1 MLRFILGR
9 AGSGKTGLIL
19 GEIAERAARRE
30 DGNYLIV
37 PEQYSHEAERELAR
51 RCGDTMSLYAEVLS
65 FSRLAHY
72 VSLEVGGSA
81 RRFADAGGRILQMSL
96 ALETAEGGL
105 AVYGG
110 AARNP
115 ETAEMLLKTLDELR
129 QGKADS
135 ALLREAAAHSEGM
148 LAQKLSDLALLREAL
163 DAVEERSGL
172 GSVSRL
178 DILAEQIPACTF
190 LRGAHVYI
198 DGFTDFTA
206 QERAVIRELTL
217 TGECTACLTC
227 DGLDGGDNVFRLSR
241 EAGQSLRRLAEED
254 GVSIE
259 VKTLPGRGEED
270 PIGFLEA
277 HLFDWSEAS
286 ADPCGRVRLLT
297 APTPAAECELAA
309 GSIRRIVRETG
320 CRWRDVAVAVRGF
333 DDLRGT
339 LEETFRRYEV
349 PFYSSVKTDI
359 LSKPL
364 PTLVN
369 AAFELLE
376 DGWSYESM
384 FTYLKTGLPE
394 ITLEERDELEN
405 YVLLWG
411 LRGTAWTREEPW
423 RQNPR
428 GVVKEWTDEDYAA
441 LARLNALRRRIAAPL
456 QRFAERGR
464 AAVTAAEQCRGL
476 ADLWDDISLP
486 ERLEQR
492 AGELEAAG
500 EAQTAAEYRQLWEK
514 MAASLEQCAAVLGS
528 MEMDQSTFARL
539 FRRVLCQYDTGSI
552 PVTLDRV
559 GMGDF
564 DRMRRRSLKHLFVL
578 GATDDRLPRVSDE
591 SGILNDP
598 EREELR
604 RLGIELANPDDI
616 LQREFTLIYNV
627 FTLPEATLTVS
638 RPLFGTDGKETR
650 PALPAERL
658 GRLFGLKE
666 APGDLTA
673 ARREALSPA
682 RELACAGDPP
692 ARAYFASLPGEPERM
707 ERLRAACTQIRG
719 QLSRPAAERL
729 YGRELRLTASR
740 AETAAECRF
749 RFFLRYGLKAEPR
762 KTEAFAPPE
771 MGTFLHYLLE
781 NVVREASARGGFDA
795 VTDEEIEALT
805 EEWTARFTEEQLSGF
820 REKTARFRYLF
831 RRLADAAKKIVLDS
845 VRELR
850 GSQFRPLALE
860 LDLGRTEGLPPAL
873 FGEGDE
879 QVILTGI
886 VDRVDGWEHDGRLFL
901 RVVDYKS
908 GTKDFKLGD
917 VSVGLSLQMLLY
929 LFALQK
935 VGVEYFGKGE
945 IVPAGVLYV
954 PAREPLVNADKR
966 VTPEEAEKRK
976 EKELKRS
983 GLLLRGTGD
992 EVLRA
997 MEAEPGRQYL
1007 PVKISK
1013 VGGVTGS
1020 IADDGQ
1026 FRKLGQFVEKTL
1038 GEMAAE
1044 IRRGSIAADPWF
1056 KGENDNAC
1064 RYCDYAEACHF
1075 NEETDKRRYRAGM
1088 DTKAF
1093 WDMLEKKTAAAG
1105 KGEDAHGNDE

>member
-9 AGSGKTGLIL
+9 AGSGKTGMIL
-19 GEIAERAARRE
+19 NEIAGRAARRE
-30 DGNYLIV
+30 GGNYLIV

-51 RCGDTMSLYAEVLS
+51 RCGDAMSLYAEVLS

-81 RRFADAGGRILQMSL
+81 RRFADAGGRILQMTL
-96 ALETAEGGL
+96 ALETAESGL

-110 AARNP
+110 AARSP

-129 QGKADS
+129 QGGADA
-135 ALLREAAAHSEGM
+135 ALLREAAGKSDGI
-148 LAQKLSDLALLREAL
+148 LAQKLMDLALLREAL
-163 DAVEERSGL
+163 DAVEARSGL

-178 DILAEQIPACTF
+178 DILAEQIPACSF

-206 QERAVIRELTL
+206 QERAVIRALTL
-217 TGECTACLTC
+217 AGECAVCLTC
-227 DGLDGGDNVFRLSR
+227 DGLDGGDDVFRLSR
-241 EAGQSLRRLAEED
+241 GAGQSLRRRAEED
-254 GVSIE
+254 GVE
-259 VKTLPGRGEED
+259 TAVTVLPGRGEDD

-277 HLFDWSEAS
+277 HLFDWSGAT
-286 ADPCGRVRLLT
+286 ADPRGRVRLLT
-297 APTPAAECELAA
+297 APSPAAECELAA
-309 GSIRRIVRETG
+309 GAIRAVVRETG

-339 LEETFRRYEV
+339 LEETFRRYDI
-349 PFYSSVKTDI
+349 PFYSSVKTDVM
-359 LSKPL
+359 SKPL
-364 PTLVN
+364 PALVSS
-369 AAFELLE
+369 AFELLE

-423 RQNPR
+423 RQHPR
-428 GVVKEWTDEDYAA
+428 GVTKEWKAGDLAA
-441 LARLNALRRRIAAPL
+441 IERLDALRRRIAAPL
-456 QRFAERGR
+456 RRFAERGR
-464 AAVTAAEQCRGL
+464 AAVTALEQCRAL
-476 ADLWDDISLP
+476 AAFWDDIRLP
-486 ERLEQR
+486 ERLELR

-500 EAQTAAEYRQLWEK
+500 EPQTAAEYRQLWEK
-514 MAASLEQCAAVLGS
+514 MTGSLEQCAAVLGD
-528 MEMDQSTFARL
+528 MELAQDKFARL

-591 SGILNDP
+591 SGILNGP

-604 RLGIELANPDDI
+604 RMKIELADADDI

-627 FTLPEATLTVS
+627 FTLPELTLTVS
-638 RPLFGTDGKETR
+638 RPLFGADGKETR

-692 ARAYFASLPGEPERM
+692 ARAYFAALPGEPERM
-707 ERLRAACTQIRG
+707 ERLREAGAQIRG

-740 AETAAECRF
+740 AEAAAECRF

-795 VTDEEIEALT
+795 VTDEEITALT

-831 RRLADAAKKIVLDS
+831 RRLADAAKRIVLDT

-860 LDLGRTEGLPPAL
+860 LDLGHTEGLPPAL

-879 QVILTGI
+879 QVILTGV

-929 LFALQK
+929 LFALRK
-935 VGVEYFGKGE
+935 VGAEFFGKGE

-954 PAREPLVNADKR
+954 PAREPLVNADRR
-966 VTPEEAEKRK
+966 VTPDEAEKRK

-983 GLLLRGTGD
+983 GLLLRGVND

-997 MEAEPGRQYL
+997 MEADPGRRYL

-1013 VGGVTGS
+1013 ANEVSGS
-1020 IADDGQ
+1020 IADGDQ
-1026 FRKLGQFVEKTL
+1026 FRQLGKFVEKTL

-1044 IRRGSIAADPWF
+1044 VRRGSIAADPWF
-1056 KGENDNAC
+1056 KNEGDNAC
-1064 RYCDYAEACHF
+1064 KWCDYAEACHF
-1075 NEETDKRRYRAGM
+1075 SEETDKRRYRSAL
-1088 DTKAF
+1088 KPEAF
-1093 WDMLEKKTAAAG
+1093 WNMIEQKAAAG
-1105 KGEDAHGNDE
+1105 EGGDACADDE